1 MISKA
6 SNHVGNTV
14 FAALPSTCPRDNH
27 QPSALMETDE
37 DSKRLLD
44 CPEEIL
50 VLVASA
56 LTGTPKSLL
65 AFGAAARSLAAL
77 LLRGDEAAVLWDAA
91 SAREVRRRR
100 PSRRPWSFTP

>member
-1 MISKA
+1 
-6 SNHVGNTV
+6 
-14 FAALPSTCPRDNH
+14 
-27 QPSALMETDE
+27 METDE
-37 DSKRLLD
+37 DAPEERSKRLLD

-56 LTGTPKSLL
+56 LTGTQSLL
-65 AFGAAARSLAAL
+65 AFGAAARSLEAL

>member
-1 MISKA
+1 
-6 SNHVGNTV
+6 
-14 FAALPSTCPRDNH
+14 
-27 QPSALMETDE
+27 METDE
-37 DSKRLLD
+37 DAPEERSKRLFD

-65 AFGAAARSLAAL
+65 AFGAASSFCASL

-100 PSRRPWSFTP
+100 PSRRPWSCTP

>member
-1 MISKA
+1 
-6 SNHVGNTV
+6 
-14 FAALPSTCPRDNH
+14 
-27 QPSALMETDE
+27 METDE
-37 DSKRLLD
+37 AAPEERSKRLLD

-50 VLVASA
+50 LLVASA

-77 LLRGDEAAVLWDAA
+77 LLRGDEAAVLWDTA

-100 PSRRPWSFTP
+100 PSRQPWSCTP

>member
-1 MISKA
+1 
-6 SNHVGNTV
+6 
-14 FAALPSTCPRDNH
+14 
-27 QPSALMETDE
+27 METDE
-37 DSKRLLD
+37 PEERSKRLLD

-65 AFGAAARSLAAL
+65 AFGAATRHLLRL
-77 LLRGDEAAVLWDAA
+77 LLRGDEASVLWDAA

-100 PSRRPWSFTP
+100 LSRRPWSCTPQHACAPT